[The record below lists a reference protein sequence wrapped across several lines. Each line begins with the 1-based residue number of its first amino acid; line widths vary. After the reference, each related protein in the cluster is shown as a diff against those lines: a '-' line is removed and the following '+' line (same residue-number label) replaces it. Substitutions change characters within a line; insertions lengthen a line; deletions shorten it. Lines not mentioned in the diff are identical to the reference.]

1 MKVAHICL
9 FALFAT
15 AIFATPV
22 VEEDQSDI
30 TIPSTH
36 GYLIVEEGDVYLYV
50 EEGDEDIYLYYESF
64 TQDDEIVIAFD
75 DPTGGGVA
83 GISVTIEEDADGFCN
98 KVTVMDL
105 EFEEEDVWLEDSGTT
120 IEDYVVA
127 LDAKAPQLCVVQI
140 TLTAGDET
148 AVGDVTT
155 DGADYVTGVWYSSLN
170 PTVGNGNTD
179 ISSEVTLDISAA
191 ESFFTNM
198 GTVEDGDEDLLGNYR
213 FNLWNGIWWGE
224 GDEDNLISVVTN
236 QDDSYWQIGVDGE
249 EDAQIWRVIRVGAH
263 FTIVL
268 YDGDEDEV
276 GLRDEVTF
284 ESSTVSADYEDYAF
298 VQFTI
303 ETDVGDFEEDEDYT
317 IGYGTAIDD
326 LTTEDVTLFET
337 DFTTA
342 GTTDTDAGTFVSGAA
357 AASADEDVEEDTYSV
372 AVRYEVD
379 EDDITFDVN
388 FEYEGLAADFRGSVL
403 FDMGDEEDADVLT
416 FWWLSDFHVPAMENF
431 NGAADEDLTVAD
443 EDLKDNWSWV
453 AYDVVIGES
462 ARFAVSRAVAAPD
475 SDVDVSFAGDDFS
488 FSWVYYEG
496 GDRNEFETNSP
507 FDAVTVEFPEEEEEE
522 EESEGGESE
531 ESEEES
537 DSASMIV
544 SSIVSLLSLF
554 VIFA

>member
-15 AIFATPV
+15 ALLATPV

-36 GYLIVEEGDVYLYV
+36 GFWILEEDNVYLYA
-50 EEGDEDIYLYYESF
+50 EEGDEDIFLYFESF
-64 TQDDEIVIAFD
+64 TDGDTWVIAFD
-75 DPTGGGVA
+75 DPNGGGVA
-83 GISVTIEEDADGFCN
+83 GISVKIEEEDSLCA
-98 KVTVMDL
+98 KVTVTDL
-105 EFEEEDVWLEDSGTT
+105 EFEEEDVWLEDSGATV
-120 IEDYVVA
+120 EDYVVG

-148 AVGDVTT
+148 AVGDQEG
-155 DGADYVTGVWYSSLN
+155 DGADYVTGEWYAELN
-170 PTVGNGNTD
+170 AVSGTTD
-179 ISSEVTLDISAA
+179 ISSETTIDISAP
-191 ESFFTNM
+191 ESFFTTM
-198 GTVEDGDEDLLGNYR
+198 GAIQDGEEDLLGNYR

-224 GDEDNLISVVTN
+224 GDEDNLISIVTN
-236 QDDSYWQIGVDGE
+236 QDDSYWQFGADGE
-249 EDAQIWRVIRVGAH
+249 DANIYRIIRTGAH
-263 FTIVL
+263 FVL
-268 YDGDEDEV
+268 IEYDGDEDETGTRGTIDAYHV
-276 GLRDEVTF
+276 D
-284 ESSTVSADYEDYAF
+284 ANYEDYAF

-303 ETDVGDFEEDEDYT
+303 QTAVGYIEEDEDYT
-317 IGYGTAIDD
+317 IGYGTAIDS
-326 LTTEDVTLFET
+326 LTTEEVTFFET

-342 GTTDTDAGTFVSGAA
+342 GTTDTNAGTFVSGAA

-372 AVRYEVD
+372 AVRYEID
-379 EDDITFDVN
+379 EGDITFDVN

-403 FDMGDEEDADVLT
+403 FDMGDEEDADILT
-416 FWWLSDFHVPAMENF
+416 FWWLSDFRVPAMENF
-431 NGAADEDLTVAD
+431 NGAADEDVTVAD

-453 AYDVVIGES
+453 AYDVVVGES

-475 SDVDVSFAGDDFS
+475 ADVDVSFAGDDFS

-496 GDRNEFETNSP
+496 GDRNAFETNAP
-507 FDAVTVEFPEEEEEE
+507 FDAVTVTFPEEEEE

-544 SSIVSLLSLF
+544 SSIVSLLSLL
-554 VIFA
+554 VLFA